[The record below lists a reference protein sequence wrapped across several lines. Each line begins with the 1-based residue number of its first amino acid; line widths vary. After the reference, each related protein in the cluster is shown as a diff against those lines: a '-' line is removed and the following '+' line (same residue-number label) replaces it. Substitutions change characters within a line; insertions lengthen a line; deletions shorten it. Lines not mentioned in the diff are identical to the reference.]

1 MRRSLCC
8 LAAALVLAA
17 CGVVGSPRTLRGAQI
32 DPDELKQLVPGTST
46 KKDVEALIGSPTSKG
61 TFDDRWIYI
70 SQQTHVR
77 VGRLPGVDK
86 QDVLVLAFDQ
96 NGVLQSV
103 QQHGMKDA
111 NSIAMVDRTTPSP
124 GSEASFMQMLLG
136 NIGRFNPTGVGGGPS
151 GPGNGNGLSV
161 GRSQ

>member
-8 LAAALVLAA
+8 LAAALALAA
-17 CGVVGSPRTLRGAQI
+17 CGAVDSPRTLRGAQV
-32 DPDELKQLVPGTST
+32 DPDDVKQLVPGTST
-46 KKDVEALIGSPTSKG
+46 KKDVEALIGSPTSRG

-70 SQQTHVR
+70 SQQTHTR

-96 NGVLQSV
+96 KGVLQSV
-103 QQHGMKDA
+103 QRRATKDA
-111 NSIAMVDRTTPSP
+111 KPVTMVARTTPSP
-124 GSEASFMQMLLG
+124 GSEATFMQQLLG

-151 GPGNGNGLSV
+151 GPGNGLSI
-161 GRSQ
+161 GRNQ